1 MDHHHLEKVRSGDI
15 EAFRYFVG
23 KYQDMAYA
31 VAMGVLHH
39 REEAEE
45 AVQDAFV
52 RAFQGLAKFRGD
64 AKFSTW
70 FHRIVVNEALRK
82 AQKKKAPIADIPDE
96 QLPDEGSI
104 AESNDAL
111 MQLEQKER
119 RQLIRQILGQLKPK
133 EALVLQLHY
142 LQEMPIQEIEDSTG
156 FSIPQIKVLLHRGR
170 KSFYAL
176 FQQNYHKELLL

>member
-1 MDHHHLEKVRSGDI
+1 M

-23 KYQDMAYA
+23 KYQDMAFA
-31 VAMGVLHH
+31 IAMGVVNS

-45 AVQDAFV
+45 VVQDAFV
-52 RAFQGLAKFRGD
+52 RAYQGLAKFRGD

-82 AQKKKAPIADIPDE
+82 AQRKKTVVAELPGE
-96 QLPDEGSI
+96 LPDEAI
-104 AESNDAL
+104 PELNDAI
-111 MQLEQKER
+111 MQLEQQER
-119 RQLIRQILGQLKPK
+119 QQVVRQILALLKPK

-142 LQEMPIQEIEDSTG
+142 LQELQVQEIEALTG
-156 FSIPQIKVLLHRGR
+156 FTTPQVKVLLHRGR

-176 FQQNYHKELLL
+176 FQQKYRQEMLL